1 LRFEK
6 IFHIEDA
13 KAQSEGKTER
23 QVQLLIAM
31 LAERS
36 IADIYAFGMLT
47 RKYMWFA
54 FRSDL
59 WAAAYIIEGLITT
72 DSAFVDFRSWLLTQ
86 GEKVYYDALQNPETL
101 VDVIDAECLHGW
113 MHGVLSIGIEFVD
126 NDAYE
131 KKTGQTMHYPP
142 GTPDISKLVGPDWDE
157 ESALRMYP
165 KLAAKFGIGECEE
178 D

>member
-1 LRFEK
+1 MNIFMTDSIKVDDLIALREDIPEHDLKRGRVGMIVKMITWKEVEVEFQNEQFRSIATVPLK
-6 IFHIEDA
+6 LEQIQILRHETTLDDKLFWQLIEDA

-86 GEKVYYDALQNPETL
+86 GEKVYYDALQNPET
-101 VDVIDAECLHGW
+101 
-113 MHGVLSIGIEFVD
+113 
-126 NDAYE
+126 
-131 KKTGQTMHYPP
+131 
-142 GTPDISKLVGPDWDE
+142 
-157 ESALRMYP
+157 
-165 KLAAKFGIGECEE
+165 
-178 D
+178 